1 VIGLDPRG
9 LILRLGGQY
18 SLRAVHH
25 ENGVKLVERLGV
37 VHKLKST
44 KGTSVAHFS
53 ALVLSQ
59 AKVSRPSWVRIW
71 GFRPCSIIPFDCLT
85 CPFVRGVSVCC
96 TVYLDLVIIIEVQEL
111 LFSKLG
117 AIVGDDGV
125 GDPKVEDNVLE
136 KAYILFG
143 ANYRHGLRFDPLS
156 EHVLQS
162 IGTPCK
168 TSQFELHHW

>member
-9 LILRLGGQY
+9 LILRLGVCWY
-18 SLRAVHH
+18 MK
-25 ENGVKLVERLGV
+25 NGVKLVERLGV

-44 KGTSVAHFS
+44 KGTSVTHFS

-59 AKVSRPSWVRIW
+59 AKVSRPSWVTIW
-71 GFRPCSIIPFDCLT
+71 GFRPYNIIPFDCLT

-96 TVYLDLVIIIEVQEL
+96 IVYPDLVIVIEVQEL
-111 LFSKLG
+111 LSSKLG
-117 AIVGDDGV
+117 AIIGDDGV

-143 ANYRHGLRFDPLS
+143 ANYHHGLRFDPLS
-156 EHVLQS
+156 EPVDCLKQVGEAPGRFS
-162 IGTPCK
+162 EG
-168 TSQFELHHW
+168 SQEV